1 MLRLGVDPERTDTA
15 VDMVGEVAADLE
27 VHEVVMV
34 VVGADRWALLLHL
47 EIGDAVRGRM
57 RMVAEV
63 VAASEVEEVVTSD
76 LLRDVD
82 VSLDAG
88 GVLKQINV

>member
-1 MLRLGVDPERTDTA
+1 
-15 VDMVGEVAADLE
+15 
-27 VHEVVMV
+27 MV